1 MIIAAGSRLTRR
13 HEVDG
18 KVVKAINCLEPDGAG
33 PQNPRVNIAD
43 PLRRPLPLQRPVSP
57 RRPLFRI

>member
-33 PQNPRVNIAD
+33 PQNPRVNIAN
-43 PLRRPLPLQRPVSP
+43 PLRRPLPPQRPV
-57 RRPLFRI
+57 